1 MILKKVSLFWLSWGI
16 MIAIIT
22 YSPKTFA
29 HGSNI
34 TYKTTKAVEIT
45 AKYENKTPMREA
57 QVVIYAPDNP
67 AQPWLK
73 GMTNE
78 EGKFT
83 FIPNRKI
90 TGNWS
95 IKVRLAGHGTMI
107 NIPIE
112 SSEIENSNE
121 IKKLN
126 ISNQNNNPN
135 LTTLQKLMMSLTGI
149 WGLIGTALF
158 FSRKS

>member
-1 MILKKVSLFWLSWGI
+1 MIFKKLFLSGLSGGI
-16 MIAIIT
+16 MMWIIT
-22 YSPKTFA
+22 YSPQTFA
-29 HGSNI
+29 HGSKI
-34 TYKTTKAVEIT
+34 TYQSTQGIEIT
-45 AKYENKTPMREA
+45 AKYENDTPMRDA
-57 QVVIYAPDNP
+57 QVVIYAPDDP
-67 AQPWLK
+67 ATPWLK
-73 GMTNE
+73 GLTNE
-78 EGKFT
+78 EGKFM
-83 FIPNRKI
+83 FIPNSKI

-95 IKVRLAGHGTMI
+95 IKVRFAGHGTMI